1 MTRNRDINDHIV
13 VNGMTFY
20 SYHGVTAEERTLG
33 QRFIVDMSV
42 ETDLRPAGRSDALK
56 DTVNYTDLYKTVKAI
71 VENEQYNL
79 LEALAEATAQQI
91 LSLFN
96 VSSIWV
102 RVKKPTPPIKDALL
116 NWVAVD
122 VYREK
127 KT

>member
-13 VNGMTFY
+13 INGMTFY

-42 ETDLRPAGRSDALK
+42 ETDLRAAGRSDDLK

-96 VSSIWV
+96 VSSIWI
-102 RVKKPTPPIKDALL
+102 RVKKPTPPIKGALL

-127 KT
+127 KI